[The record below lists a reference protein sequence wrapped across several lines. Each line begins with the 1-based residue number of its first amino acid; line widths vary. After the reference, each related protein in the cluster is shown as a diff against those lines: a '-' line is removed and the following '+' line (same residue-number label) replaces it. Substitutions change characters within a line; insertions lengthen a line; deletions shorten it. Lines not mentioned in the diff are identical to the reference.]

1 MGGEIL
7 LSNHDE
13 KEILEGDGNPFEV
26 LEEKVR
32 SLLKKIEELRDERD
46 ELVTA
51 LDTEKKKIL
60 QLGKKLELLSDGRE
74 RAKARIDQ
82 LLHRLK
88 SLGM

>member
-26 LEEKVR
+26 LEEKVM
-32 SLLKKIEELRDERD
+32 
-46 ELVTA
+46 T
-51 LDTEKKKIL
+51 
-60 QLGKKLELLSDGRE
+60 
-74 RAKARIDQ
+74 RIDQ

-88 SLGM
+88 GLGM

>member
-32 SLLKKIEELRDERD
+32 SLLKKMEELRDERD

-60 QLGKKLELLSDGRE
+60 QLGKKLELLSQDRE
-74 RAKARIDQ
+74 KVKTRIDQ

-88 SLGM
+88 GLGM

>member
-7 LSNHDE
+7 LNSPDE
-13 KEILEGDGNPFEV
+13 KKILEGDGNPFKV

-32 SLLKKIEELRDERD
+32 SLLKKMEELRDERD

-60 QLGKKLELLSDGRE
+60 QLGKKLELLSQDRE
-74 RAKARIDQ
+74 KVKTRIDQ

-88 SLGM
+88 GLGM